1 MFSGM
6 AQRQKKGSRAP
17 CGALSG
23 EDTGVMSGSGCR
35 GTEGQW
41 RKAVNNTGRQR
52 GACHS
57 LQFLQCPASS
67 LEIKHT
73 P

>member
-23 EDTGVMSGSGCR
+23 EDTGVMSGGGCR

-67 LEIKHT
+67 LEIKHI

>member
-1 MFSGM
+1 MFCGM

-23 EDTGVMSGSGCR
+23 EDTGVVSGGGCR
-35 GTEGQW
+35 GTEGQR

-52 GACHS
+52 GARHR
-57 LQFLQCPASS
+57 LQFLQMPSK
-67 LEIKHT
+67 L
-73 P
+73 PGN